1 MKKLPFA
8 RFLLLLFN
16 LQYHF
21 SVFLLFY
28 LSFFLH
34 FFHFFIFY
42 IRRGV
47 GRREDE

>member
-34 FFHFFIFY
+34 FFIFY